1 MFAKTSAP
9 SLRQASLLALS
20 LALLG
25 CATSTTPPSPN
36 LVVPTSWTAVSA
48 PSGEKGNATST
59 WWRQAGSPELSAL
72 IEQALSAN
80 RDLQAAAAR
89 VLQARAAAGEADSAR
104 ALQLSGV
111 AAASRGRSTVLDP
124 RSTRLRAGL
133 QASWEADLYGAKAL
147 ASHAARLDAERA
159 ELARQGMETVIAA
172 EVANAYLDAAILA
185 RRIELGE
192 RGTQLR
198 EQATRIAGQLFTA
211 GRLSRP
217 ELIARERE
225 YKAAQAGLA
234 ELESAYKQR
243 LFQLGVLTGTTAGED
258 EAHFTHLDALLI
270 PAAPATLPGEL
281 LERRPDVRQH
291 LNEVGAEAARLGI
304 SRRALY
310 PRLLFSWDNTIERAR
325 IDQSSATH
333 GLALGYGVSLSL
345 PILDGGRI
353 RAQIQ
358 VSEARL
364 KEAMATYEK
373 AMLEALADA
382 QTVLVRQKSAE
393 TALRLSERSLE
404 LAQKSAEQTKRL
416 FTAGQTDRSRI
427 LASELDVLEAR
438 DSQLKALGAYWASG
452 VDVLRAFSGPLDSA
466 GEEQARL
473 AAKSGR
479 DPVRIPPQ

>member
-1 MFAKTSAP
+1 M
-9 SLRQASLLALS
+9 
-20 LALLG
+20 
-25 CATSTTPPSPN
+25 
-36 LVVPTSWTAVSA
+36 
-48 PSGEKGNATST
+48 
-59 WWRQAGSPELSAL
+59 
-72 IEQALSAN
+72 
-80 RDLQAAAAR
+80 
-89 VLQARAAAGEADSAR
+89 AGEVDSAR

-111 AAASRGRSTVLDP
+111 AAGSRGRSTVLDP

-172 EVANAYLDAAILA
+172 EVANAYLGAAILA
-185 RRIELGE
+185 RRSELGE

-198 EQATRIAGQLFTA
+198 DQATRIAERLFAA

-217 ELIARERE
+217 EVVARERE
-225 YKAAQAGLA
+225 HKAAQAGQA

-258 EAHFTHLDALLI
+258 EAHFTHLDTLLI

-281 LERRPDVRQH
+281 LERRPDVRQR
-291 LNEVGAEAARLGI
+291 LNEVAAEAARVGI
-304 SRRALY
+304 SQRELY
-310 PRLLFSWDNTIERAR
+310 PKLLFSWDTTLERTR
-325 IDQSSATH
+325 IDQNSASR

-353 RAQIQ
+353 RAQIR

-382 QTVLVRQKSAE
+382 QTVLVHQKSAE

-404 LAQKSAEQTKRL
+404 LARESSEQTRRL
-416 FTAGQTDRSRI
+416 FAAGQTDRSRI

-438 DSQLKALGAYWASG
+438 DTQLKALGAYWASG
-452 VDVLRAFSGPLDSA
+452 VDVLRAFSGPLDA
-466 GEEQARL
+466 TGEEQTRL
-473 AAKSGR
+473 ASKSGR
-479 DPVRIPPQ
+479 DQAGTQPQ